1 MNMEKSNKQIIN
13 IDFQDGRWRG
23 EKKENK
29 LIYNA
34 DVVS

>member
-29 LIYNA
+29 L
-34 DVVS
+34 DD